1 MNKYITEG
9 WKEQGIEVKEESD
22 HILEV
27 RKDGKVVARFS
38 QTGVEIENVLKEIE
52 VGKYDN

>member
-1 MNKYITEG
+1 LNKYITEG